1 MFSFSIFNV
10 SGFTFR
16 FLIHLEL
23 VSLQGHRY
31 ELISFFFFFFC
42 MWNTSFPRT
51 FCYRV
56 GEKGMLGHSCYEWED
71 GESRGPALTE
81 KGEQGKAEVKGM
93 ENE

>member
-1 MFSFSIFNV
+1 
-10 SGFTFR
+10 
-16 FLIHLEL
+16 
-23 VSLQGHRY
+23 
-31 ELISFFFFFFC
+31 